1 MSRLT
6 YVDSSEPFIAIR
18 DLCEI
23 KHLLDKGI
31 EIGSECFFLIKVI
44 GVCLYVRST
53 DFESRDGEDFQE
65 LAIHAHGLNEDSI
78 DFESE
83 DYQKRKKGLY
93 SKSNRL
99 YPGDLREWFLLHSEM
114 VDDCDLLL

>member
-1 MSRLT
+1 MSSLT
-6 YVDSSEPFIAIR
+6 YVDSSEPFIATR

-23 KHLLDKGI
+23 KYLLDKGI

-65 LAIHAHGLNEDSI
+65 LAIHADGLNEDSI
-78 DFESE
+78 DFELE
-83 DYQKRKKGLY
+83 DYQKRKKRALF
-93 SKSNRL
+93 K
-99 YPGDLREWFLLHSEM
+99 
-114 VDDCDLLL
+114 V